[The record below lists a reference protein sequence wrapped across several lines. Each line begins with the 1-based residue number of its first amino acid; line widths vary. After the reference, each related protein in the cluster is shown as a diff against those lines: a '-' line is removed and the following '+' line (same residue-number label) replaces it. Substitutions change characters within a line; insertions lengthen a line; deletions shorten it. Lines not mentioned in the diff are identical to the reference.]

1 MNLSALDYAL
11 WLTIFIGHA
20 ALLSTLI
27 FRRRWRE
34 FPAFTALIGFYV
46 ARTVLLYVIYHYQHG
61 SWFWYTRVYYTALP
75 LDFFLQLGVIWEI
88 ARIVMRPTG
97 TWVRDAKKQFL
108 LWGAAGILLAAA
120 LPWLVTPP
128 AANMLDRLVV
138 RGFLFTSLVVCELI
152 AVVTR
157 TSKSLGL
164 GWRNHVMALGNG
176 WTAWAVVA
184 ILVDGLHSYFGA
196 ERYFREL
203 EHVRMF
209 AYLAALGY
217 WMVQFWLEE
226 PARQPISPELSAYIQ
241 ALHMRI
247 KNDLDT
253 LGEQR

>member
-1 MNLSALDYAL
+1 MNLSALDDAL
-11 WLTIFIGHA
+11 WVANILGNAILFTI
-20 ALLSTLI
+20 LI
-27 FRRRWRE
+27 YRHRCKG
-34 FPAFTALIGFYV
+34 FPVFTALNGYEAAV
-46 ARTVLLYVIYHYQHG
+46 PALLYCIYLLGNQY
-61 SWFWYTRVYYTALP
+61 WYKRIYWSYALF
-75 LDFFLQLGVIWEI
+75 DFLLQLGVIWEV
-88 ARIVMRPTG
+88 ARIVLRPTG
-97 TWVRDAKKQFL
+97 TWVRDARKQFI

-128 AANMLDRLVV
+128 AASLLHRWEV
-138 RGFLFTSLVVCELI
+138 RGNLFTSLVICELI

-209 AYLAALGY
+209 AYLVVLGY
-217 WMVQFWLEE
+217 WTVQFWLEE

-241 ALHMRI
+241 ALHLRI

-253 LGEQR
+253 LGARR

>member
-1 MNLSALDYAL
+1 MNLSALDFAL
-11 WLTIFIGHA
+11 WAANCLGEAVLFTI
-20 ALLSTLI
+20 LI
-27 FRRRWRE
+27 YQRRWRE
-34 FPAFTALIGFYV
+34 FPVFTALIGYEAV
-46 ARTVLLYVIYHYQHG
+46 ILAALYLTYLCCSQVWYARIYWSY
-61 SWFWYTRVYYTALP
+61 ALF
-75 LDFFLQLGVIWEI
+75 DFFLQLGVIWEI
-88 ARIVMRPTG
+88 ARIVLRPTG
-97 TWVRDAKKQFL
+97 TWVRDARKQFI
-108 LWGAAGILLAAA
+108 LWGTAGILLAAA

-128 AANMLDRLVV
+128 AATLLHRWEV
-138 RGFLFTSLVVCELI
+138 RGNLFTSLVICELI

-209 AYLAALGY
+209 AYLAALSY

-253 LGEQR
+253 LGARR

>member
-11 WLTIFIGHA
+11 WA
-20 ALLSTLI
+20 ANFLGEAVLFCILIYRRRYKEFFVFTTLI
-27 FRRRWRE
+27 GYEAATSAVLYLVFMYCSHAWYARIYW
-34 FPAFTALIGFYV
+34 FYAFSDEA
-46 ARTVLLYVIYHYQHG
+46 
-61 SWFWYTRVYYTALP
+61 
-75 LDFFLQLGVIWEI
+75 LQLGVIWEI
-88 ARIVMRPTG
+88 ARNVMRPTG
-97 TWVRDAKKQFL
+97 TWVRDARKQFI
-108 LWGAAGILLAAA
+108 LWGAAGILFAAA

-128 AANMLDRLVV
+128 AATLLGRLQM
-138 RGFLFTSLVVCELI
+138 RGNLFTSLVVCELI

-157 TSKSLGL
+157 ISKSLGL

-217 WMVQFWLEE
+217 WIVQFWLEE

-241 ALHMRI
+241 DLHRRI
-247 KNDLDT
+247 KKDLDT
-253 LGEQR
+253 VEAQR